1 MEESVCATRDRK
13 IPSVLTNN
21 FLRYFFTPPERL
33 VKKYV
38 VSGSRAVDL
47 GCGAGFH
54 TLAMARIVGEKGTVY
69 AVDFDAK
76 AISRLQRRARRR
88 SVDRVIEARAAS
100 ASEIDFIESGSVHF
114 VLAEGL
120 LCCMTDHAGA
130 IRQITRVLRP
140 DGRAY
145 LSVVKLLRAD
155 DPRTVSREE
164 WQRVLSSFHLLAA
177 GETLTSRW
185 AVVGPAGGGPAEEPA
200 RAGTPG
206 GHRLPCC

>member
-1 MEESVCATRDRK
+1 MEESACATRDRK
-13 IPSVLTNN
+13 IPSILTNN
-21 FLRYFFTPPERL
+21 VLRYFFTPPERL
-33 VKKYV
+33 VKKYIEP
-38 VSGSRAVDL
+38 GSRAVDL

-54 TLAMARIVGEKGTVY
+54 TLAIARIVGEKGTVY
-69 AVDFDAK
+69 AVDFDARV
-76 AISRLQRRARRR
+76 ISRLQRRARRR
-88 SVDRVIEARAAS
+88 SFDRVIEARATS

-130 IRQITRVLRP
+130 IRQIKRVLRP
-140 DGRAY
+140 EGKAY
-145 LSVVKLLRAD
+145 LSVVKLLRPD

-164 WQRVLSSFHLLAA
+164 WQRLLSSFRLLER

-185 AVVGPAGGGPAEEPA
+185 ALVGPADGDPAEETAPA
-200 RAGTPG
+200 RSPG